1 MCPDF
6 SFSGD
11 GIKRVGYFFVGD
23 FFSDIESDAGLLVR
37 EVVEI
42 PASVFAQ
49 MILWRMPCKRGTLQI
64 FGKELD
70 FARLDNLMRMNV
82 IGNMAQAAALDFK
95 GDVLLLIAHHYAL
108 LENLPFQFLCN
119 HSPD

>member
-23 FFSDIESDAGLLVR
+23 FFSDIESDAGLFVR
-37 EVVEI
+37 EVVEM
-42 PASVFAQ
+42 PVSVFAR

-64 FGKELD
+64 LGKELNLVW
-70 FARLDNLMRMNV
+70 LDNPILENV
-82 IGNMAQAAALDFK
+82 ICDMFYA
-95 GDVLLLIAHHYAL
+95 ISAH
-108 LENLPFQFLCN
+108 
-119 HSPD
+119 